1 MSSQKLK
8 ETLLVVEDDSDMRD
22 AILESLQGLGCQLH
36 ACANAEDGLTF
47 ARSNPCFAVFSD
59 YRMPGMNGIE
69 FCRRLKIDFPRIK
82 FVVLTGFADKQTVL
96 DGFRVG
102 IDDLLEKPED
112 LIRLRD
118 KAESFV
124 RARAEELAKEQQE
137 MLALRQ
143 VFCEEANDILRDLD
157 TYIFKLEE
165 VPPQPEVVD
174 VLFRKAHTLKG
185 SAAAF
190 PGTEK
195 LSMDTHA
202 YENLLQSL
210 RKGKLKPS
218 QALTHVLLQGADVI
232 KSLLSDFE
240 AGRERAVNLQPFV
253 EALNRWTEGHVGS
266 SAQGPQAVSKPQIQ
280 SQSQPQVSF
289 PVQASVS
296 TALAQGA
303 QEPAAPAEAS
313 DDGIIW
319 VEEPEM
325 IAAQQPKSS
334 VELPQVNE
342 SSVPQTPS
350 LLPVTRAEPLSANE
364 PLPTLAQTLM
374 GSETPPKED
383 EDDGLFVSIEKLN
396 SFMELSGELVVL
408 KNAYHAVVKQV
419 LKYELPQEQKQRLE
433 EMNQS
438 LDKISEQIQGQIMDV
453 RKVQLKVAFQKFPR
467 IVRQV
472 SCDLQK
478 QVRLEMT
485 GTELGVDKS
494 IAKALSSALVHVVR
508 NAVDHGIEM
517 PDVRLAKNKAEF
529 GVLRIHSNQ
538 VADRIVITIDDD
550 GAGIDPEQIKRKAL
564 EKGLITRD
572 KMQSMN
578 AQEAIDLIFL
588 PGFSTAE
595 KVTSVSGRGV
605 GMDVVRTEIS
615 KLGGTCT
622 IESTPGLGTR
632 LSIVLPVP
640 KTVLVE
646 NTLLTESGGHQIVV
660 PLVSISKITPIRD
673 LILSKVDGRM
683 TCQHEGVTIPLGDYR
698 SFIESPL
705 KGSAKEK
712 MDFSPDSLVL
722 IISHKEHALALV
734 VDRVVDQLEAVVR
747 PFDNVVEKLLGFKGT
762 SLLDSEHV
770 AFVLDAESIVGAA
783 YAA

>member
-1 MSSQKLK
+1 MNSRKLN
-8 ETLLVVEDDSDMRD
+8 ETLLIVEDDADMRD
-22 AILESLQGLGCQLH
+22 AILESLQGLGCSLF
-36 ACANAEDGLTF
+36 ACANAEDALSF
-47 ARSNPCFAVFSD
+47 ARENPCFAVFSD

-69 FCRRLKIDFPRIK
+69 FCRRLKMDMPRIN

-96 DGFRVG
+96 DAFRVG

-112 LIRLRD
+112 LVRLRD
-118 KAESFV
+118 KADAFV
-124 RARAEELAKEQQE
+124 RARIEELNKEQQE
-137 MLALRQ
+137 MIVLRQ

-195 LSMDTHA
+195 LSMVTHA

-232 KSLLSDFE
+232 KSLVSDFE
-240 AGRERAVNLQPFV
+240 EGRERAVNLQPFV
-253 EALNRWTEGHVGS
+253 EALNRWTEGQVGAHTQNQQPAPTPS
-266 SAQGPQAVSKPQIQ
+266 QTPAPTPAVNVTAEFIVPE
-280 SQSQPQVSF
+280 
-289 PVQASVS
+289 SV
-296 TALAQGA
+296 T
-303 QEPAAPAEAS
+303 PAPARVPE
-313 DDGIIW
+313 DDGIAW
-319 VEEPEM
+319 VEQPENLVTKS
-325 IAAQQPKSS
+325 ISEVAAVPSS
-334 VELPQVNE
+334 VAAE
-342 SSVPQTPS
+342 VPS
-350 LLPVTRAEPLSANE
+350 G
-364 PLPTLAQTLM
+364 AQPMTAYSQAVKA
-374 GSETPPKED
+374 SEGAPKEE

-419 LKYELPQEQKQRLE
+419 LKFELPQEQKQRLE

-472 SCDLQK
+472 SHDLQK

-508 NAVDHGIEM
+508 NAADHGIEM
-517 PDVRLAKNKAEF
+517 PEVRISRNKPEC
-529 GVLRIHSNQ
+529 GVVRIHSNQ
-538 VADRIVITIDDD
+538 IADSIVITIDDD
-550 GAGIDPEQIKRKAL
+550 GAGIDPEQIKKKAL

-572 KMQSMN
+572 TMMN
-578 AQEAIDLIFL
+578 MPAHAAIDLIFL

-595 KVTSVSGRGV
+595 KITSVSGRGV

-615 KLGGTCT
+615 KLGGTCS
-622 IESTPGLGTR
+622 IESNAGLGTR

-646 NTLLTESGGHQIVV
+646 NTLLTESSGHQIVV
-660 PLVSISKITPIRD
+660 PLVSISKITPIKD

-698 SFIESPL
+698 SFIDSPL
-705 KGSAKEK
+705 KGSAMEK
-712 MDFSPDSLVL
+712 VDFAPDALVL

-770 AFVLDAESIVGAA
+770 AFVLDAESLVGAA